1 MSEKNSGFTLV
12 ELMVAIAVLA
22 VIATLAVPSFSNV
35 LAHQSLKKTTLE
47 LKSSLQ
53 EARSQALLTRA
64 STIVCLNKNASGVVV
79 DEDACGA
86 ELTGFSTMATSLKA
100 SNIKIVNL
108 DDKVS
113 FDSSV
118 NDDFFVFDARGTTV
132 EKSVKLC
139 AGSQSYTLKIF
150 IPGTITVEN
159 GAAC

>member
-1 MSEKNSGFTLV
+1 MRKSQGFTLI
-12 ELMVAIAVLA
+12 ELMVTIAVLA

-64 STIVCLNKNASGVVV
+64 STIVCLNKNASGVV

-100 SNIKIVNL
+100 SNIKILNL

-132 EKSVKLC
+132 EKSVKFC